1 MTTNYLTQIIICLAF
16 LIIIFFLSKILS
28 KKSTFNKKSNREIDI
43 LEKIHIGQKEKIVLL
58 KVANQKLL
66 VGVTSNNISL
76 IKNMDDTITHEN
88 AN

>member
-58 KVANQKLL
+58 QVANQKLL